1 MTAAARTPDSIAP
14 VCAYHDDLMSTLRR
28 VEEKQ
33 DQIFDRMAALDRGL
47 SDHVARHL
55 ERERIEARGVNWPRI
70 HETFI
75 TAIGVGLL
83 TLILLY
89 ALTHA
94 SEVLRFFGAG

>member
-1 MTAAARTPDSIAP
+1 MTAAARSTDPIAP

-33 DQIFDRMAALDRGL
+33 DQIFDRMATLDRGL

-55 ERERIEARGVNWPRI
+55 ERERMEASGINWRRI
-70 HETFI
+70 QETFI
-75 TAIGVGLL
+75 MAIGVGLL
-83 TLILLY
+83 TLVLLF

-94 SEVLRFFGAG
+94 TEVLRFFGAG